1 MKTWILILGL
11 VYAGLLILASLRSY
25 KKGRSVEDFMLA
37 GSNIGIILGV
47 LTYAAALFSTFTFL
61 GMPDFFRRHGVGAWI
76 FLAVSDG
83 AMVFFILWFGYH
95 IRMKVKQ
102 MGFRGV
108 AGMISS
114 CYGNKFAGYTI
125 FLTAFLFLI
134 PYVGIQIQGIA
145 IFMEAAFPDFIPSW
159 GWAVGIVVIMLI
171 YSEIGGLKAIVY
183 SDAIQGVLL
192 LTVLWIIGFNCL
204 SEFGGLAKM
213 FERIEVDNVALL
225 STPGPEGLFTP
236 QFFIASMIAIVMIP
250 VTQPQ
255 LTTRLVVMKSMK
267 SMHLMAVA
275 VGAFA
280 ILVITPTIFIG
291 MYGASFLKE
300 SLESLPIAEQAGAFF
315 KETFLYRQ
323 PGFVAA
329 LALVGLIAAGLSTT
343 NAQIFALGS
352 ELRGLLGGDEKD
364 IMRKTKIGIFVF
376 ALIALGFS
384 ELIKDQIALLARVSF
399 AGTAIM
405 GPMIILGILSDRK
418 ISSWLIYAS
427 FIGLVIFLL
436 SLARVLPSMVLG
448 IRMDLLVF
456 STLALLAIVSY
467 LTASKNGS
475 KELESTRY

>member
-1 MKTWILILGL
+1 
-11 VYAGLLILASLRSY
+11 
-25 KKGRSVEDFMLA
+25 
-37 GSNIGIILGV
+37 
-47 LTYAAALFSTFTFL
+47 
-61 GMPDFFRRHGVGAWI
+61 
-76 FLAVSDG
+76 
-83 AMVFFILWFGYH
+83 
-95 IRMKVKQ
+95 

-114 CYGNKFAGYTI
+114 CYGNKWAGYTI

-145 IFMEAAFPDFIPSW
+145 IFMGAAFPGFFPSW
-159 GWAVGIVVIMLI
+159 GWAVSIVIVMLI

-192 LTVLWIIGFNCL
+192 LTVLWIIGYNCL
-204 SEFGGLAKM
+204 SEFGGLAAM
-213 FERIEVDNVALL
+213 FDKVEVDNVALL
-225 STPGPEGLFTP
+225 STPGPEGLFSP

-291 MYGASFLKE
+291 MYGASFLKD
-300 SLESLPIAEQAGAFF
+300 SLDGLPAAQQASAFF

-352 ELRGLLGGDEKD
+352 ELRGLLNMDEKKV
-364 IMRKTKIGIFVF
+364 MRITKIGIFVF
-376 ALIALGFS
+376 AIIALIFS
-384 ELIKDQIALLARVSF
+384 ELIKDQIAMLARVSF
-399 AGTAIM
+399 AGTALM
-405 GPMIILGILSDRK
+405 GPMILLGILSNRK
-418 ISSWLIYAS
+418 ISTLIIWAS

-436 SLARVLPSMVLG
+436 SLGGVIANSFLS
-448 IRMDLLVF
+448 IRLDLFLFVCL
-456 STLALLAIVSY
+456 SIIAVISY
-467 LTASKNGS
+467 LLGK
-475 KELESTRY
+475 KE

>member
-1 MKTWILILGL
+1 MKFWILTFGIAYT
-11 VYAGLLILASLRSY
+11 VLLIFASLKSY

-37 GSNIGIILGV
+37 GSNIGILLGV

-102 MGFRGV
+102 LGFRGV
-108 AGMISS
+108 AGMISN
-114 CYGNKFAGYTI
+114 CYGNKWAGYII

-134 PYVGIQIQGIA
+134 PYVGIQIQGIS
-145 IFMEAAFPDFIPSW
+145 IFMGAAFPDFIPSW
-159 GWAVGIVVIMLI
+159 GWAVGIVIVMLV

-192 LTVLWIIGFNCL
+192 LTVLWIIGYNCL
-204 SEFGGLAKM
+204 SEFGGIAAM
-213 FERIEVDNVALL
+213 FDKIEVDNIALL
-225 STPGPEGLFTP
+225 STPGPEGLFSA

-291 MYGASFLKE
+291 MYGASFLKD
-300 SLESLPIAEQAGAFF
+300 SLADLPIAQQAGVFF

-323 PGFVAA
+323 PNFVAA

-352 ELRGLLGGDEKD
+352 EIRGLLNMEEKKV
-364 IMRKTKIGIFVF
+364 MRITKISIFVF
-376 ALIALGFS
+376 ALIALLFS
-384 ELIKDQIALLARVSF
+384 ELIKDQIAMLARVSF
-399 AGTAIM
+399 AGTALM
-405 GPMIILGILSDRK
+405 GPMILLGILSKRK
-418 ISSWLIYAS
+418 VSTFIILAS
-427 FIGLVIFLL
+427 FAALVIFLL
-436 SLARVLPSMVLG
+436 SLGGVIPDNYFGARL
-448 IRMDLLVF
+448 DLILFVSLTLV
-456 STLALLAIVSY
+456 AVVSY
-467 LTASKNGS
+467 QMG
-475 KELESTRY
+475 KEE

>member
-1 MKTWILILGL
+1 MKTWVL
-11 VYAGLLILASLRSY
+11 VFGIAYAGLLIFASLKSY

-37 GSNIGIILGV
+37 GSNIGILLGV

-95 IRMKVKQ
+95 IRMKVKKL
-102 MGFRGV
+102 GFRGV
-108 AGMISS
+108 AGMISN
-114 CYGNKFAGYTI
+114 CYGNKWAGYTI
-125 FLTAFLFLI
+125 FLTAFIFLI

-145 IFMEAAFPDFIPSW
+145 IFMGAAFPAFIPSW
-159 GWAVGIVVIMLI
+159 GWSVGIVVIMLI

-192 LTVLWIIGFNCL
+192 LTVLWIIGYNCL
-204 SEFGGLAKM
+204 SDFGGIAKM
-213 FERIEVDNVALL
+213 FDQIEIDNVALL
-225 STPGPEGLFTP
+225 STPGPEGLFTS

-280 ILVITPTIFIG
+280 IVVITPTIFIG

-300 SLESLPIAEQAGAFF
+300 NLTDLPLAQQANVFF
-315 KETFLYRQ
+315 QETFLVRQ
-323 PGFVAA
+323 PHFVGA

-352 ELRGLLGGDEKD
+352 ELRGLLHMDEKKV
-364 IMRKTKIGIFVF
+364 MRITKIGIFVF
-376 ALIALGFS
+376 ALIALAFS

-399 AGTAIM
+399 AGTALM
-405 GPMIILGILSDRK
+405 GPMILLGILSDRK
-418 ISSWLIYAS
+418 ISPLIIWAS
-427 FIGLVIFLL
+427 FAGLVIFLF
-436 SLARVLPSMVLG
+436 SLGG
-448 IRMDLLVF
+448 IIPGNIAGFRMDLSLFIILSFV
-456 STLALLAIVSY
+456 ALTSYWFGKMKVS
-467 LTASKNGS
+467 
-475 KELESTRY
+475 

>member
-1 MKTWILILGL
+1 MKFWILIFGL
-11 VYAGLLILASLRSY
+11 AYVGLLLLASLKSY

-37 GSNIGIILGV
+37 GSSIGIILGV

-83 AMVFFILWFGYH
+83 AMVFFIVWFGYK
-95 IRMKVKQ
+95 IRRKVGEL
-102 MGFRGV
+102 GFKGV
-108 AGMISS
+108 AGMIST
-114 CYGNKFAGYTI
+114 CYGNKWAGYTI

-145 IFMEAAFPDFIPSW
+145 IFMVAAFPDFIPSW
-159 GWAVGIVVIMLI
+159 GWAVLIVSVMLI

-183 SDAIQGVLL
+183 SDAIQGLLL
-192 LTVLWIIGFNCL
+192 LTVLWIIGVNCL
-204 SEFGGLAKM
+204 NDFGGLGAM
-213 FERIEVDNVALL
+213 FDRVEKDNVALL

-291 MYGASFLKE
+291 MYGVSFLQDT
-300 SLESLPIAEQAGAFF
+300 LAGLPAAQQAGTFF
-315 KETFLYRQ
+315 RETFLYRQ
-323 PGFVAA
+323 PGMIAA

-352 ELRGLLGGDEKD
+352 ELRGLLPYDEKTVLR
-364 IMRKTKIGIFVF
+364 ITKIGIFIF
-376 ALIALGFS
+376 ALIALIFS
-384 ELIKDQIALLARVSF
+384 ELIKDQIAMLARVSF
-399 AGTAIM
+399 AGTALM
-405 GPMIILGILSDRK
+405 GPMILLGILSDRK
-418 ISSWLIYAS
+418 ISAFIIVAS
-427 FIGLVIFLL
+427 FAGLVVFLL
-436 SLARVLPSMVLG
+436 SLAGVVPSTVLG
-448 IRMDLLVF
+448 IRMDLLLFLVL
-456 STLALLAIVSY
+456 SVVALGGY
-467 LTASKNGS
+467 LTGK
-475 KELESTRY
+475 KVLD

>member
-1 MKTWILILGL
+1 MKFWIIVFGL
-11 VYAGLLILASLRSY
+11 AYAGLLIFASLKSY

-37 GSNIGIILGV
+37 GSNVGIILGV

-95 IRMKVKQ
+95 IRTKVRK
-102 MGFRGV
+102 MGFKGV
-108 AGMISS
+108 AGMLSN
-114 CYGNKFAGYTI
+114 CYGNKWAGYTI

-145 IFMEAAFPDFIPSW
+145 IFMGAAFPDFIPSW
-159 GWAVGIVVIMLI
+159 GWAVGIVAVMLV
-171 YSEIGGLKAIVY
+171 YSEIGGFKAIVY
-183 SDAIQGVLL
+183 SDAIQGLLL
-192 LTVLWIIGFNCL
+192 LTVLWIIGYNCL
-204 SEFGGLAKM
+204 SAFGGVEAM
-213 FERIEVDNVALL
+213 FDRVEIDNVALL
-225 STPGPEGLFTP
+225 STPGPEGLFSA

-291 MYGASFLKE
+291 MYGASFLKDTVGD
-300 SLESLPIAEQAGAFF
+300 LPLAQQANAFF
-315 KETFLYRQ
+315 EETFLYRQ
-323 PGFVAA
+323 PDFVGA

-352 ELRGLLGGDEKD
+352 ELRGLLNLEEKKV
-364 IMRKTKIGIFVF
+364 MRITKIGIFVF
-376 ALIALGFS
+376 AIISLIFS
-384 ELIKDQIALLARVSF
+384 EMIKDQIALLARVSF
-399 AGTAIM
+399 AGTALM
-405 GPMIILGILSDRK
+405 GPMILLGILSDRK
-418 ISSWLIYAS
+418 VSDVIIWAS
-427 FIGLVIFLL
+427 FMALVVFLL
-436 SLARVLPSMVLG
+436 SLGGIIPGNYFGLRLDLTLFTVLSAIAG
-448 IRMDLLVF
+448 I
-456 STLALLAIVSY
+456 SY
-467 LTASKNGS
+467 WQGK
-475 KELESTRY
+475 K

>member
-1 MKTWILILGL
+1 MKTWILIFGL
-11 VYAGLLILASLRSY
+11 AYAGLLVFASLKSY

-37 GSNIGIILGV
+37 GSNIGILLGV

-61 GMPDFFRRHGVGAWI
+61 GMPDFFRRHGIGAWI

-95 IRMKVKQ
+95 IRMKVKK

-108 AGMISS
+108 AGMIST
-114 CYGNKFAGYTI
+114 CYGNKWAGYTI

-145 IFMEAAFPDFIPSW
+145 IFMGAAFPDFIPSW
-159 GWAVGIVVIMLI
+159 GWAVGIVAVMLV

-183 SDAIQGVLL
+183 SDAIQGLLL
-192 LTVLWIIGFNCL
+192 LTVLWIIGYNCL
-204 SEFGGLAKM
+204 SDFGGLAKM
-213 FERIEVDNVALL
+213 FDQIEIDNVALL
-225 STPGPEGLFTP
+225 STPGPEGLFTS

-291 MYGASFLKE
+291 MYGASFLKDT
-300 SLESLPIAEQAGAFF
+300 LVDLPIAQQASLFF
-315 KETFLYRQ
+315 EETFMHRQ
-323 PGFVAA
+323 PNFVAA

-352 ELRGLLGGDEKD
+352 ELRGLLKMDEQKV
-364 IMRKTKIGIFVF
+364 MRITKIGIFVF
-376 ALIALGFS
+376 ALIALVFS

-399 AGTAIM
+399 AGTALM
-405 GPMIILGILSDRK
+405 GPMILLGILSDRK
-418 ISSWLIYAS
+418 VPTLIIWSSFVGLI
-427 FIGLVIFLL
+427 IFLL
-436 SLARVLPSMVLG
+436 SLGG
-448 IRMDLLVF
+448 IVSDSVIGVRLDLFLF
-456 STLALLAIVSY
+456 IALSLIAVVSY
-467 LTASKNGS
+467 LMGK
-475 KELESTRY
+475 KMEHQ

>member
-1 MKTWILILGL
+1 MKTWILILGAIY
-11 VYAGLLILASLRSY
+11 VGLLVLASLRSY

-61 GMPDFFRRHGVGAWI
+61 GMPDFFRRHGIGAWI

-95 IRMKVKQ
+95 IRTKVKQ

-108 AGMISS
+108 AGMISN
-114 CYGNKFAGYTI
+114 CYGNKWAGYTI

-145 IFMEAAFPDFIPSW
+145 IFMGAAFPDFIPSW
-159 GWAVGIVVIMLI
+159 GWAVSIVIVMLI

-192 LTVLWIIGFNCL
+192 LTVLWIIGYNCL
-204 SEFGGLAKM
+204 SDFGGLAAM
-213 FERIEVDNVALL
+213 FDRVEVDNVALL
-225 STPGPEGLFTP
+225 STPGPEGLFSP

-291 MYGASFLKE
+291 MYGASFLKD
-300 SLESLPIAEQAGAFF
+300 SLDGLPAAQQASEFF

-352 ELRGLLGGDEKD
+352 ELRGLLNMDEKKV
-364 IMRKTKIGIFVF
+364 MRITKIGIFIF
-376 ALIALGFS
+376 AIIALVFS
-384 ELIKDQIALLARVSF
+384 ELIKDQIAMLARVSF
-399 AGTAIM
+399 AGTALM
-405 GPMIILGILSDRK
+405 GPMILLGILSDRK
-418 ISSWLIYAS
+418 ISTVIIWAS

-436 SLARVLPSMVLG
+436 SLGGIIATSFLG
-448 IRMDLLVF
+448 FRLDLFLFVCL
-456 STLALLAIVSY
+456 SVIAVIAYY
-467 LTASKNGS
+467 LGEK
-475 KELESTRY
+475 K

>member
-1 MKTWILILGL
+1 MKTWILILG
-11 VYAGLLILASLRSY
+11 VIYVGLLFLASLRSY

-95 IRMKVKQ
+95 IRTKVKQ
-102 MGFRGV
+102 LGFRGV
-108 AGMISS
+108 AGMISN
-114 CYGNKFAGYTI
+114 CYGNRWAGYTI

-145 IFMEAAFPDFIPSW
+145 IFMGAAFPDFIPSW
-159 GWAVGIVVIMLI
+159 GWAVSIVIVMLI

-192 LTVLWIIGFNCL
+192 LTVLWIIGYNCL
-204 SEFGGLAKM
+204 SEFGGLAAM
-213 FERIEVDNVALL
+213 FDQVEKDNVALL
-225 STPGPEGLFTP
+225 STPGPEGLFSS

-280 ILVITPTIFIG
+280 IIVIMPTIFIG

-300 SLESLPIAEQAGAFF
+300 SLEGMPAAQAASEFF

-352 ELRGLLGGDEKD
+352 ELRGLLNMDEQKV
-364 IMRKTKIGIFVF
+364 MRITKIGIFIF
-376 ALIALGFS
+376 AIIALIFS
-384 ELIKDQIALLARVSF
+384 ELIKDQIAMLARVSF
-399 AGTAIM
+399 AGTALM
-405 GPMIILGILSDRK
+405 GPMILLGILSDRK
-418 ISSWLIYAS
+418 VSTLIIWSS

-436 SLARVLPSMVLG
+436 SLGGIISSSVIG
-448 IRMDLLVF
+448 IRLDLFLF
-456 STLALLAIVSY
+456 IALSIMAIISY
-467 LTASKNGS
+467 YMGEK
-475 KELESTRY
+475 K

>member
-1 MKTWILILGL
+1 MKIW
-11 VYAGLLILASLRSY
+11 LLIFGICYVALLVFASLRSY

-37 GSNIGIILGV
+37 GSNVGILLGV

-61 GMPDFFRRHGVGAWI
+61 GMPDFFRRHGIGAWI
-76 FLAVSDG
+76 FLAASDG
-83 AMVFFILWFGYH
+83 AMVFFILWFGYQ
-95 IRMKVKQ
+95 IRMKVKK

-114 CYGNKFAGYTI
+114 CYGNRWAGYTI

-145 IFMEAAFPDFIPSW
+145 IFMGAAFPDFIPSW
-159 GWAVGIVVIMLI
+159 GWAVGIVVVMLI

-183 SDAIQGVLL
+183 SDAIQGLL
-192 LTVLWIIGFNCL
+192 LLLVLWIIGINCL
-204 SEFGGLAKM
+204 NAFGGVAEM
-213 FERIEVDNVALL
+213 FDRVEVYSVALL
-225 STPGPEGLFTP
+225 STPGPEELFTP
-236 QFFIASMIAIVMIP
+236 QFFLASMIAIVMIP

-291 MYGASFLKE
+291 LYGASFLNE
-300 SLESLPIAEQAGAFF
+300 VLADVPLAGQSSVFF
-315 KETFLYRQ
+315 EETFLHRQ
-323 PGFVAA
+323 PGAVAA

-352 ELRGLLGGDEKD
+352 ELRGLLTMDEKRVMK
-364 IMRKTKIGIFVF
+364 ITKIGIFVF
-376 ALIALGFS
+376 AIIALLFS

-399 AGTAIM
+399 AGTALM
-405 GPMIILGILSDRK
+405 GPMILLGILSNRK
-418 ISSWLIYAS
+418 ISSFIIWSSLVALVVFLI
-427 FIGLVIFLL
+427 
-436 SLARVLPSMVLG
+436 SLAGHIPQSILG
-448 IRMDLLVF
+448 IRLDLFLFV
-456 STLALLAIVSY
+456 TLSVLAVLSY
-467 LTASKNGS
+467 LLGKRT
-475 KELESTRY
+475 

>member
-1 MKTWILILGL
+1 MKTWILIFGAIY
-11 VYAGLLILASLRSY
+11 VGLLIVASLSSY

-37 GSNIGIILGV
+37 GSNIGILLGV

-61 GMPDFFRRHGVGAWI
+61 GMPDFFRRHGIGAWI

-95 IRMKVKQ
+95 IRMKVRQ
-102 MGFRGV
+102 LGFRGV
-108 AGMISS
+108 AGMISK
-114 CYGNKFAGYTI
+114 CYGNKWSGYTI

-145 IFMEAAFPDFIPSW
+145 IFMGAAFPDFIPSW
-159 GWAVGIVVIMLI
+159 GWAVSIVVVMLI

-183 SDAIQGVLL
+183 SDAIQGLL
-192 LTVLWIIGFNCL
+192 LLIVLWLIGYNCM
-204 SEFGGLAKM
+204 SDFGGLAKM
-213 FERIEVDNVALL
+213 FDQIEVDNVALL
-225 STPGPEGLFTP
+225 STPGPEGLFTA

-300 SLESLPIAEQAGAFF
+300 MLTDIPLAQQASLFF
-315 KETFLYRQ
+315 EETFLYRQ
-323 PGFVAA
+323 PNFVAA

-352 ELRGLLGGDEKD
+352 ELRGLLNMDEK
-364 IMRKTKIGIFVF
+364 IVMRITKIGIFIF
-376 ALIALGFS
+376 AIIALVFS

-399 AGTAIM
+399 AGTALM
-405 GPMIILGILSDRK
+405 GPMILLGILSDRK
-418 ISSWLIYAS
+418 VSSFIIIAS
-427 FIGLVIFLL
+427 FVGLIIFLL
-436 SLARVLPSMVLG
+436 SLGGIIQVSYLG
-448 IRMDLLVF
+448 IRMDLGLFIVL
-456 STLALLAIVSY
+456 SIVAVVSY
-467 LTASKNGS
+467 WMGK
-475 KELESTRY
+475 KK

>member
-1 MKTWILILGL
+1 MKTWILIFGL
-11 VYAGLLILASLRSY
+11 AYAALLVFASLKSY

-37 GSNIGIILGV
+37 GSNIGILLGV

-61 GMPDFFRRHGVGAWI
+61 GMPDFFRRHGIGAWI

-114 CYGNKFAGYTI
+114 CYGNKWAGYTI

-145 IFMEAAFPDFIPSW
+145 IFMGAAFPDFIPSW
-159 GWAVGIVVIMLI
+159 GWAVGIVAVMLV

-183 SDAIQGVLL
+183 SDAIQGLLL
-192 LTVLWIIGFNCL
+192 LTVLWIIGYNCL
-204 SEFGGLAKM
+204 SDFGGLAKM
-213 FERIEVDNVALL
+213 FDQIEIDNVALL
-225 STPGPEGLFTP
+225 STPGPEGLFTS

-291 MYGASFLKE
+291 MYGASFLKDT
-300 SLESLPIAEQAGAFF
+300 LTDLPIAQQANLFF
-315 KETFLYRQ
+315 EETFMHRQ
-323 PGFVAA
+323 PNFVAA

-352 ELRGLLGGDEKD
+352 ELRGLLKMDEQKV
-364 IMRKTKIGIFVF
+364 MRITKIGIFVF
-376 ALIALGFS
+376 ALIALVFS

-399 AGTAIM
+399 AGTALM
-405 GPMIILGILSDRK
+405 GPMILLGILSDRK
-418 ISSWLIYAS
+418 VPTLIIWTS
-427 FIGLVIFLL
+427 FIGLIIFLL
-436 SLARVLPSMVLG
+436 SLGG
-448 IRMDLLVF
+448 IVSNSVIGVRLDLFLF
-456 STLALLAIVSY
+456 IALSLIAVVSY
-467 LTASKNGS
+467 LIGK
-475 KELESTRY
+475 KMEHQ

>member
-1 MKTWILILGL
+1 MKSWILIFGL
-11 VYAGLLILASLRSY
+11 AYAILLVFASLKSY
-25 KKGRSVEDFMLA
+25 KKGRTVEDFMLA
-37 GSNIGIILGV
+37 GSNIGILLGV

-61 GMPDFFRRHGVGAWI
+61 GMPDFFRRHGIGAWI

-114 CYGNKFAGYTI
+114 CYGNKWAGYTI

-145 IFMEAAFPDFIPSW
+145 IFMGAAFPDFIPSW
-159 GWAVGIVVIMLI
+159 GWAVGIVVVMLI

-183 SDAIQGVLL
+183 SDAIQGLLL
-192 LTVLWIIGFNCL
+192 LTVLWIIGYNCL
-204 SEFGGLAKM
+204 NDFGGIAAM
-213 FERIEVDNVALL
+213 FDQIEVDNVALL
-225 STPGPEGLFTP
+225 STPGPEGLFTS

-291 MYGASFLKE
+291 MYGASFLKGD
-300 SLESLPIAEQAGAFF
+300 LVDLPLAQQANAFF
-315 KETFLYRQ
+315 EDTFLYRQ

-352 ELRGLLGGDEKD
+352 ELRGLLKMDEQKV
-364 IMRKTKIGIFVF
+364 MRITKAGIFVF
-376 ALIALGFS
+376 ALIALVFS

-399 AGTAIM
+399 AGTALM
-405 GPMIILGILSDRK
+405 GPMILLGILSDRK
-418 ISSWLIYAS
+418 VSAVIILAS
-427 FIGLVIFLL
+427 FIGLLIFLL
-436 SLARVLPSMVLG
+436 SLGGIIPGNYFGMRLDLLLFIILSMV
-448 IRMDLLVF
+448 
-456 STLALLAIVSY
+456 AILSY
-467 LTASKNGS
+467 MMGKKSS
-475 KELESTRY
+475 

>member
-1 MKTWILILGL
+1 MIFWILVFGIA
-11 VYAGLLILASLRSY
+11 YAALLIFASFKSY
-25 KKGRSVEDFMLA
+25 KKGRSVEDFMMA
-37 GSNIGIILGV
+37 GSSIGILLGV

-61 GMPDFFRRHGVGAWI
+61 GMPDFFRRHGIGAWI

-102 MGFRGV
+102 LGFKGV
-108 AGMISS
+108 AGMISK
-114 CYGNKFAGYTI
+114 CYGNKWAGYTI

-134 PYVGIQIQGIA
+134 PYVGIQIQGIS
-145 IFMEAAFPDFIPSW
+145 IFMGAAFPDFIPSW
-159 GWAVGIVVIMLI
+159 GWAVGIVIVMLV

-192 LTVLWIIGFNCL
+192 LTVLWIIGYNCL
-204 SEFGGLAKM
+204 NAFGGVAAM
-213 FERIEVDNVALL
+213 FDKIEVDNVALL
-225 STPGPEGLFTP
+225 STPGPEGLFSA

-291 MYGASFLKE
+291 MYGASFLKDT
-300 SLESLPIAEQAGAFF
+300 LVDLPIAQQAGVFF

-323 PGFVAA
+323 PNFVAA

-352 ELRGLLGGDEKD
+352 EIRGLLNLEEKKV
-364 IMRKTKIGIFVF
+364 MRITKFSIFIF
-376 ALIALGFS
+376 ALIALVFS
-384 ELIKDQIALLARVSF
+384 ELIKDQIAMLARVSF
-399 AGTAIM
+399 AGTALM
-405 GPMIILGILSDRK
+405 GPMILLGILSNRK
-418 ISSWLIYAS
+418 VSTFIILAS
-427 FIGLVIFLL
+427 FAALVIFLL
-436 SLARVLPSMVLG
+436 SLGG
-448 IRMDLLVF
+448 IIPGSYFGLRLDL
-456 STLALLAIVSY
+456 TLFVSLSVVALISY
-467 LTASKNGS
+467 GMGK
-475 KELESTRY
+475 K

>member
-1 MKTWILILGL
+1 MKTWILILGIIY
-11 VYAGLLILASLRSY
+11 VGLLVTASLRSY

-61 GMPDFFRRHGVGAWI
+61 GMPDFFRRHGIGAWI

-95 IRMKVKQ
+95 IRTKVKQ

-108 AGMISS
+108 AGMISN
-114 CYGNKFAGYTI
+114 CYGNRWAGYTI

-145 IFMEAAFPDFIPSW
+145 IFMGAAFPDFIPSW
-159 GWAVGIVVIMLI
+159 GWAVSIVVVMLI

-192 LTVLWIIGFNCL
+192 LTVLWIIGYNCL

-213 FERIEVDNVALL
+213 FDQIEIDNVALL
-225 STPGPEGLFTP
+225 STPGPEGLFSS

-291 MYGASFLKE
+291 MYGASFLKDA
-300 SLESLPIAEQAGAFF
+300 LDGLPAAQQASQFF
-315 KETFLYRQ
+315 QETFLYRQ

-352 ELRGLLGGDEKD
+352 ELRGLLNMDEKKV
-364 IMRKTKIGIFVF
+364 MRITKIGIFIF
-376 ALIALGFS
+376 AIIALIFS
-384 ELIKDQIALLARVSF
+384 ELIKDQIAMLARVSF
-399 AGTAIM
+399 AGTALM
-405 GPMIILGILSDRK
+405 GPMILLGILSNRK
-418 ISSWLIYAS
+418 VSTFIIWAS
-427 FIGLVIFLL
+427 FLGLVIFLL
-436 SLARVLPSMVLG
+436 SLGGVVANNVMG
-448 IRMDLLVF
+448 IRMDLFLFICLSLV
-456 STLALLAIVSY
+456 AIVVY
-467 LTASKNGS
+467 LTGKKA
-475 KELESTRY
+475 

>member
-1 MKTWILILGL
+1 MKTWILIFGA
-11 VYAGLLILASLRSY
+11 VYAVLLVFASLKSY

-37 GSNIGIILGV
+37 GSNIGIMLGV

-95 IRMKVKQ
+95 IRMKVRKL
-102 MGFRGV
+102 GFRGV
-108 AGMISS
+108 AGMISN
-114 CYGNKFAGYTI
+114 CYGNRWAGYTI

-145 IFMEAAFPDFIPSW
+145 IFMGAAFPDFIPSW
-159 GWAVGIVVIMLI
+159 GWAAGIVAVMLV

-183 SDAIQGVLL
+183 SDAIQGLL
-192 LTVLWIIGFNCL
+192 LLLVLWIIGYNCL
-204 SEFGGLAKM
+204 SDFGGIGKM
-213 FERIEVDNVALL
+213 FDQIETDNLALL
-225 STPGPEGLFTP
+225 STPGPEGLFTA

-291 MYGASFLKE
+291 MYGASFLKDTL
-300 SLESLPIAEQAGAFF
+300 SALPAGQQANVFF
-315 KETFLYRQ
+315 EETFLVRQ
-323 PGFVAA
+323 PDFVGA

-352 ELRGLLGGDEKD
+352 ELRGLLHMDEKKV
-364 IMRKTKIGIFVF
+364 MRITKIGIFVF
-376 ALIALGFS
+376 ALIALAFS

-399 AGTAIM
+399 AGTALM
-405 GPMIILGILSDRK
+405 GPMILLGILSDRK
-418 ISSWLIYAS
+418 ISPFIIWAS
-427 FIGLVIFLL
+427 FAGLVVFLL
-436 SLARVLPSMVLG
+436 SLGGILPGNMAG
-448 IRMDLLVF
+448 FRMDLSLFVIL
-456 STLALLAIVSY
+456 SMVAVVSWW
-467 LTASKNGS
+467 LGKN
-475 KELESTRY
+475 KTT

>member
-1 MKTWILILGL
+1 MKTWILILGAI
-11 VYAGLLILASLRSY
+11 YIGLLVLASLRSY

-61 GMPDFFRRHGVGAWI
+61 GMPDFFRRHGIGAWI

-95 IRMKVKQ
+95 IRTKVKQ

-108 AGMISS
+108 AGMISN
-114 CYGNKFAGYTI
+114 CYGNKWAGYTI

-145 IFMEAAFPDFIPSW
+145 IFMGAAFPDFIPSW
-159 GWAVGIVVIMLI
+159 GWAVSIVIVMLI

-192 LTVLWIIGFNCL
+192 LTVLWIIGYNCL
-204 SEFGGLAKM
+204 SDFGGLAAM
-213 FERIEVDNVALL
+213 FDRVEVDNVALL
-225 STPGPEGLFTP
+225 STPGPEGLFSP

-300 SLESLPIAEQAGAFF
+300 SLDGLPAAQQASEFF

-352 ELRGLLGGDEKD
+352 ELRGLLNMDEKKV
-364 IMRKTKIGIFVF
+364 MRITKIGIFIF
-376 ALIALGFS
+376 AIIALVFS
-384 ELIKDQIALLARVSF
+384 ELIKDQIAMLARVSF
-399 AGTAIM
+399 AGTALM
-405 GPMIILGILSDRK
+405 GPMILLGILSDRK
-418 ISSWLIYAS
+418 ISTVIIWAS

-436 SLARVLPSMVLG
+436 SLGGIIANSFLG
-448 IRMDLLVF
+448 FRLDLFLFVCL
-456 STLALLAIVSY
+456 SVIAIIAY
-467 LTASKNGS
+467 YMGK
-475 KELESTRY
+475 KK

>member
-1 MKTWILILGL
+1 MITWIIVLGL
-11 VYAGLLILASLRSY
+11 IYAALLIAASLRSY
-25 KKGRSVEDFMLA
+25 KKGRTVEDFMLA

-95 IRMKVKQ
+95 IRMKVKH

-108 AGMISS
+108 AGMISN
-114 CYGNKFAGYTI
+114 CYGNSWAGYTI
-125 FLTAFLFLI
+125 FLTAFIFLI

-159 GWAVGIVVIMLI
+159 GWAVGIVVVMLI

-192 LTVLWIIGFNCL
+192 LTVLWIIGINCL
-204 SEFGGLAKM
+204 REFGGLASM
-213 FERIEVDNVALL
+213 FESVGENNVALL

-236 QFFIASMIAIVMIP
+236 QFFFASMIAIVMIP

-291 MYGASFLKE
+291 MYGATFLDN
-300 SLESLPIAEQAGAFF
+300 SLEGLSMAEQASAFF
-315 KETFLYRQ
+315 QETFLYRQ

-352 ELRGLLGGDEKD
+352 ELRGLLGGDERVV
-364 IMRKTKIGIFVF
+364 MRKTKIGIFVF

-384 ELIKDQIALLARVSF
+384 ELIQDQIALLARVSF

-418 ISSWLIYAS
+418 ISNVIIYSS
-427 FIGLVIFLL
+427 FVGLLVFLS
-436 SLARVLPSMVLG
+436 SLGGLLPSMVFG

-456 STLALLAIVSY
+456 TILAILAALSY
-467 LTASKNGS
+467 LGARP
-475 KELESTRY
+475 KEA

>member
-1 MKTWILILGL
+1 MKTWILIFGL
-11 VYAGLLILASLRSY
+11 AYVILLVFASLKSY
-25 KKGRSVEDFMLA
+25 KKGRTVEDFMLA
-37 GSNIGIILGV
+37 GSNIGILLGV

-61 GMPDFFRRHGVGAWI
+61 GMPDFFRRHGIGAWI

-108 AGMISS
+108 AGMIST
-114 CYGNKFAGYTI
+114 CYGNRWAGYTI

-145 IFMEAAFPDFIPSW
+145 IFMGAAFPDFIPSW
-159 GWAVGIVVIMLI
+159 GWAVGIVVVMLI

-183 SDAIQGVLL
+183 SDAIQGLLL
-192 LTVLWIIGFNCL
+192 LTVLWIIGYNCL
-204 SEFGGLAKM
+204 NDFGGLARM
-213 FERIEVDNVALL
+213 FDQVEVDNVALL
-225 STPGPEGLFTP
+225 STPGPEGLFTS

-291 MYGASFLKE
+291 MYGASFLKGE
-300 SLESLPIAEQAGAFF
+300 LADLPIAQQANAFF
-315 KETFLYRQ
+315 EETFLYRQ
-323 PGFVAA
+323 PAFVAA

-352 ELRGLLGGDEKD
+352 ELRGLLKMDEQKV
-364 IMRKTKIGIFVF
+364 MRITKAGIFVF
-376 ALIALGFS
+376 ALIALVFS

-399 AGTAIM
+399 AGTALM
-405 GPMIILGILSDRK
+405 GPMILLGILSDRK
-418 ISSWLIYAS
+418 ISSGIIWAS
-427 FIGLVIFLL
+427 FIGLVMFLL
-436 SLARVLPSMVLG
+436 SEGKIIPKEYFGM
-448 IRMDLLVF
+448 RMDLLLFV
-456 STLALLAIVSY
+456 LLSLVAIVSY
-467 LTASKNGS
+467 LTGKKSS
-475 KELESTRY
+475 

>member
-1 MKTWILILGL
+1 MKTWILVFGAI
-11 VYAGLLILASLRSY
+11 YAGLLILASLRSY

-95 IRMKVKQ
+95 IRTKVKQ
-102 MGFRGV
+102 LGFRGV

-114 CYGNKFAGYTI
+114 CYGNKWAGYTI

-145 IFMEAAFPDFIPSW
+145 IFMGAAFPDFIPSW
-159 GWAVGIVVIMLI
+159 GWAVSIVVVMLI

-183 SDAIQGVLL
+183 SDAIQGLLL
-192 LTVLWIIGFNCL
+192 LTVLWIIGYNCL
-204 SEFGGLAKM
+204 SEFGGVAAM
-213 FERIEVDNVALL
+213 FDRVEVDNVALL
-225 STPGPEGLFTP
+225 STPGPEGLFSS

-291 MYGASFLKE
+291 MYGASFLKD
-300 SLESLPIAEQAGAFF
+300 SLSDLPLAQQANLFF
-315 KETFLYRQ
+315 EETFLYRQ
-323 PGFVAA
+323 PGAVAA

-352 ELRGLLGGDEKD
+352 ELRGLLNMDEKVV
-364 IMRKTKIGIFVF
+364 MRITKIGIFIF
-376 ALIALGFS
+376 AIIALIFS

-399 AGTAIM
+399 AGTALM
-405 GPMIILGILSDRK
+405 GPMILLGILSDRK
-418 ISSWLIYAS
+418 VPTLIIWSS
-427 FIGLVIFLL
+427 FIGLAIFLL
-436 SLARVLPSMVLG
+436 SLGGLIANNVMGVRL
-448 IRMDLLVF
+448 DLFLFICLSLV
-456 STLALLAIVSY
+456 AIISY
-467 LTASKNGS
+467 LMGKKQGQ
-475 KELESTRY
+475 